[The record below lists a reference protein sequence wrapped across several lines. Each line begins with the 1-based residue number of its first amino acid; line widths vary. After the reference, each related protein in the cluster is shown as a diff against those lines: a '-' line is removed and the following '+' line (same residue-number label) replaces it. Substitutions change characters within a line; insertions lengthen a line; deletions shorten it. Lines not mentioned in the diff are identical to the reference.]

1 MTRHLGVELK
11 SDDWTLMVLHY
22 LGLDHIGHLIGPKSS
37 LVPPKLREMDGIVMN
52 IMETLKKQVS
62 CCFALYRIKVCSM
75 FVRN

>member
-1 MTRHLGVELK
+1 MTRHLDVELK
-11 SDDWTLMVLHY
+11 SDFWYLLGLLF
-22 LGLDHIGHLIGPKSS
+22 LGLDQLGHLFGPKSS